1 MANIRIKLDLRKQ
14 KADGSYAVILTF
26 FHRATLRI
34 ATGLSSTI
42 EEWDEAAGVFR
53 GNSPVI
59 RSNNARLRSI
69 LTTAEVLLLNLSVS
83 GELAKMTSRE
93 VQERVLRELNIRQ
106 VRGGGALLDDYLER
120 AKTGKSER
128 TQNLFYYTQKRVLE
142 LVGKKRVADID
153 ARWCEEYRDKLEA
166 KYAAHTVRSDLTRI
180 GQALAMAVD
189 EGHIPRNP
197 MRVIKKPRVVVKKKA
212 LPVELI
218 RQLRDLKTN
227 YKASAFA
234 RDVFMLQLY
243 LIGVNLVDL
252 YAAEGLTNG
261 RLEYIRHKTKKLY
274 SIKVE
279 PEAMALIEKLRG
291 DNGVVEFNY
300 SSYKAAL
307 GSVDG
312 ALSRLGIVNKLSTNW
327 ARHTWATLAAE
338 LEIPIETIS
347 HALGHQIGSPV
358 TAIYVAYNQ
367 KKVDDANRRVID
379 YINADLRAK
388 TGKNGQKRASKK

>member
-14 KADGSYAVILTF
+14 KVDGSYAVILTF

-69 LTTAEVLLLNLSVS
+69 LTTTEVLLLNLSVS
-83 GELAKMTSRE
+83 GELTKMTSRE
-93 VQERVLRELNIRQ
+93 VQERVLRELNMRQ
-106 VRGGGALLDDYLER
+106 ARGSGALLDDYLER

-128 TQNLFYYTQKRVLE
+128 TQELLYYTQKRVAE
-142 LVGKKRVADID
+142 LAGKKRVADID
-153 ARWCEEYRDKLEA
+153 ARWCEDYRNKLEER
-166 KYAAHTVRSDLTRI
+166 YAAHTVRSDLTRI
-180 GQALAMAVD
+180 SQALAMAVED
-189 EGHIPRNP
+189 GHILRNP
-197 MRVIKKPRVVVKKKA
+197 MRAIKKPRVTVKKKA

-218 RQLRDLKTN
+218 RGLRDLKTN

-243 LIGVNLVDL
+243 LIGINLVDL
-252 YAAEGLTNG
+252 YAAEGLVNG
-261 RLEYIRHKTKKLY
+261 RLEYIRHKTKKAY

-291 DNGVVEFNY
+291 DNSLVGFGY

-312 ALSRLGIVNKLSTNW
+312 ALSRLGIVDKLSTNW
-327 ARHTWATLAAE
+327 ARHTWATIAAE

-379 YINADLRAK
+379 YINADLRA
-388 TGKNGQKRASKK
+388 SKK

>member
-14 KADGSYAVILTF
+14 KADGTYPVIISF

-34 ATGLSSTI
+34 ATGLSSTV
-42 EEWDEAAGVFR
+42 EDWDEAAGVFR

-83 GELAKMTSRE
+83 GELAKLTSRE
-93 VQERVLRELNIRQ
+93 VQERVLRELNMRQ

-153 ARWCEEYRDKLEA
+153 TRWCEEYRDKLEA

-180 GQALAMAVD
+180 GQALAMAVED
-189 EGHIPRNP
+189 GHMPRNP
-197 MRVIKKPRVVVKKKA
+197 MRVVKKPRATVRKKA

-218 RQLRDLKTN
+218 RRLRDFKTN
-227 YKASAFA
+227 YKTAALA

-243 LIGVNLVDL
+243 LIGINLIDL
-252 YAAEGLTNG
+252 YSAQSLTNG
-261 RLEYIRHKTKKLY
+261 RLEYVRHKTKKLY

-279 PEAMALIEKLRG
+279 PEAMALIEKMRG
-291 DNGVVEFNY
+291 EESLVDITYN
-300 SSYKAAL
+300 SYNTAL
-307 GSVDG
+307 GG
-312 ALSRLGIVNKLSTNW
+312 INNALSRLGITKGLSTNW